1 MDAYEEMLAATSTAY
16 APWFIVPADHKWMA
30 RTFVA
35 EAVTSAIEGLHLTY
49 PEFSKDQL
57 RHLKEAKE
65 TLERE

>member
-1 MDAYEEMLAATSTAY
+1 
-16 APWFIVPADHKWMA
+16 MA
-30 RTFVA
+30 RTFFA